1 MDEVNST
8 PWGAIEKEEKSEA
21 EPKPEGPT
29 SDEVMDSSPS
39 AMDQTTPETV
49 AGPTPITM
57 GQITPETVAGGYQI
71 GTNPQQLVVAS
82 NGKGPKG
89 AMIVAGVLA
98 AIGVIAL
105 IAGSLFAGS
114 IESMYNDL
122 ETADYT
128 RALEGNA
135 ELTYNDA
142 DGLGEEGWYLLIPG
156 DPKADENKN
165 GIIDACE
172 GVSFSITDGNGDDAT
187 ERAARFSCSTSTT
200 DENSNAGEPY
210 WDINDAIVVGR
221 ICYTI
226 DDGEGNLGEHR
237 CAEGEVLTVSNDAN
251 ITMSAV
257 DLDAMLTPFVED
269 AIGAGVLSAVGFGSG
284 CCSMCG
290 GLIALIVGLTRLG
303 GGKAQQQVQFQI
315 H

>member
-1 MDEVNST
+1 MNPT
-8 PWGAIEKEEKSEA
+8 PWGAIGKEEKSEP
-21 EPKPEGPT
+21 EPTTEAPT
-29 SDEVMDSSPS
+29 SDAVS
-39 AMDQTTPETV
+39 
-49 AGPTPITM
+49 GPTPTTM
-57 GQITPETVAGGYQI
+57 DQITPEMVAGTTPTTMDQITPEMVAGGYQV
-71 GTNPQQLVVAS
+71 GASPQQLVVAS

-114 IESMYNDL
+114 IESMYNEL

-128 RALEGNA
+128 RALGDNA

-156 DPKADENKN
+156 DPKADENKD

-172 GVSFSITDGNGDDAT
+172 GVNFFLIDGYGEDAT

-200 DENSNAGEPY
+200 DENSNADEPY
-210 WDINDAIVVGR
+210 WDIKDAIVVGR

-226 DDGEGNLGEHR
+226 DDDGEGNLGEHR
-237 CAEGEVLTVSNDAN
+237 CAEGEVFTVSNDAN

-257 DLDAMLTPFVED
+257 DLDAMLGPFVED
-269 AIGAGVLSAVGFGSG
+269 VIGAGVLSAVGFGSG